1 MSETKA
7 PFWLRLVQIGLGII
21 ALILAIY
28 VLVFPAATIVT
39 IVFIIGIILFVVG
52 IERIIVGIFSP
63 GGRSRW
69 GTVGLGILVLI
80 IAGIAMAYPAGTGVF
95 VLILLAI
102 ALLIDGIAR
111 LVHGFGVRSV
121 GKGSRIFSIVAGIIE
136 IGLAIM
142 IMVAPFT
149 GAVFLSILLSI
160 ALLIVGIQIIYA
172 GITGSRFTVRGR
184 DMV

>member
-1 MSETKA
+1 MSEKKSPA
-7 PFWLRLVQIGLGII
+7 WLRLVQIGLGII
-21 ALILAIY
+21 ALILSIY

-39 IVFIIGIILFVVG
+39 IIFIIGIILFVVG
-52 IERIIVGIFSP
+52 IERIIIGIFSP
-63 GGRSRW
+63 GSRSRW
-69 GTVGLGILVLI
+69 GTIGLGILVLI

-102 ALLIDGIAR
+102 AMLIDGIAR
-111 LVHGFGVRSV
+111 LVHGFGDRSV
-121 GKGSRIFSIVAGIIE
+121 GKGSRIFSIVAGVIE

-142 IMVAPFT
+142 IMVAPIL

-160 ALLIVGIQIIYA
+160 ALLIVGIQIIVA
-172 GITGSRFTVRGR
+172 GVTGTRLSVRGR

>member
-1 MSETKA
+1 MSETKSPA
-7 PFWLRLVQIGLGII
+7 WLRMVQIGLGII

-80 IAGIAMAYPAGTGVF
+80 IAGIAN
-95 VLILLAI
+95 
-102 ALLIDGIAR
+102 
-111 LVHGFGVRSV
+111 
-121 GKGSRIFSIVAGIIE
+121 
-136 IGLAIM
+136 
-142 IMVAPFT
+142 
-149 GAVFLSILLSI
+149 
-160 ALLIVGIQIIYA
+160 
-172 GITGSRFTVRGR
+172 
-184 DMV
+184 

>member
-7 PFWLRLVQIGLGII
+7 PVWLRMVQIGLGII

-111 LVHGFGVRSV
+111 LVHGFGVRSG

-142 IMVAPFT
+142 IMVAPSET
-149 GAVFLSILLSI
+149 LSILLSI

>member
-7 PFWLRLVQIGLGII
+7 PVWLRMVQIGLGII

-28 VLVFPAATIVT
+28 VLVFPAATIAT

-52 IERIIVGIFSP
+52 LE
-63 GGRSRW
+63 
-69 GTVGLGILVLI
+69 ILVLT

-142 IMVAPFT
+142 IMVSPFT

-172 GITGSRFTVRGR
+172 GVTGSRFTVRGR